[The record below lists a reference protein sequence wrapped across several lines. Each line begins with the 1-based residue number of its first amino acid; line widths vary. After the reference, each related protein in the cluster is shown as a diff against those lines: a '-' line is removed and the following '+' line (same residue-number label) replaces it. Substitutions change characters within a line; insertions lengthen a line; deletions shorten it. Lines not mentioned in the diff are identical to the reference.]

1 MDERL
6 QRIVDEAHVKFG
18 LDAYELERHSIS
30 KHRDAKGE
38 AYYVVNMEW
47 FPKEL
52 NEPVEEDMNPEGTA
66 CLEYN
71 IQEQCFDSIIFT
83 QGQSF
88 STTAPFVEKTPEEA
102 ATWIEKQTGLTYGI
116 DFKLTQASNDG
127 FHFEMDIE
135 GVRLT
140 PGFMMT
146 VKFDEMGKL
155 ISYSRYGTVPHQ
167 EDIEKSAFTLAL
179 EEIEPLVKKQLQLV
193 KFPSELEN
201 RFVPAYAME
210 EVFVT
215 VDGQRIIPFFEHER
229 TIVKVGV
236 VLEWD
241 HPLSQTF
248 KREELTFVSE
258 STVEEAF
265 GHVDVDDKLLLTDHQ
280 IERSKEVV
288 RDVLRSEH
296 PDESGK
302 WQLAE
307 LRRQEHFIEAHC
319 RFITENSTVFNRK
332 VVVFIKP
339 DNMSVLN
346 FVDNGAMMEI
356 FDSFAPAEQAV
367 VTHEEAFEKMI
378 PYITLDPTYVYDEL
392 TGKYILCGLLD
403 AAEAVDA
410 VTGEVI
416 SLSDL

>member
-1 MDERL
+1 MDDRL
-6 QRIVDEAHVKFG
+6 QQIVDEAQEKFG
-18 LDAYELERHSIS
+18 LDAYELERNTIS
-30 KHRDAKGE
+30 KLRNIKGE
-38 AYYVVNMEW
+38 AYYALNMEW

-52 NEPVEEDMNPEGTA
+52 NEPIEEGTNPDGTA
-66 CLEYN
+66 CIEYN
-71 IQEQCFDSIIFT
+71 IQEQRFDSIVFS

-88 STTAPFVEKTPEEA
+88 STIAPFDEKTPEEVA
-102 ATWIEKQTGLTYGI
+102 SWIEKESGLTYGI
-116 DFKLTQASNDG
+116 DFKLTQASDDG
-127 FHFEMDIE
+127 FYFEMDIE
-135 GVRLT
+135 GVRMS
-140 PGFMMT
+140 PGIIMT

-155 ISYSRYGTVPHQ
+155 TSYSRYGTAPRQ
-167 EDIEKSAFTLAL
+167 TDIKKSAFTLTL
-179 EEIEPLVKKQLQLV
+179 EEIEALVKKQLQLV
-193 KFPSELEN
+193 NFPFELEK
-201 RFVPAYAME
+201 RFIPAYAME
-210 EVFVT
+210 EIFVT
-215 VDGQRIIPFFEHER
+215 VDDQRIIPFFEHER
-229 TIVKVGV
+229 TIVRVDE
-236 VLEWD
+236 VLKWD
-241 HPLSQTF
+241 GPLAQTF

-265 GHVDVDDKLLLTDHQ
+265 GHVGVGDKLLLTDDQ
-280 IERSKEVV
+280 IEHCKKIVH
-288 RDVLRSEH
+288 DVLRSEYPH
-296 PDESGK
+296 ESGK

-307 LRRQEHFIEAHC
+307 LRRQENFIEAHC
-319 RFITENSTVFNRK
+319 RFMTENSTVFNRK

-356 FDSFAPAEQAV
+356 FDTLAPAEQAV
-367 VTHEEAFEKMI
+367 ITHDEAFEKMV

>member
-6 QRIVDEAHVKFG
+6 QQIVEEAQVKFG
-18 LDAYELERHSIS
+18 LDAYKLERHSIA
-30 KHRDAKGE
+30 KQRDAKGA

-71 IQEQCFDSIIFT
+71 IQEQCFESVIFT

-88 STTAPFVEKTPEEA
+88 STLALFVRKTAEEVSAWVEKE
-102 ATWIEKQTGLTYGI
+102 TGLTYGL
-116 DFKLTQASNDG
+116 DFKLTQASSDE
-127 FHFEMDIE
+127 FQFEMDIE
-135 GVRLT
+135 GVRMS
-140 PGFMMT
+140 PGFMIN
-146 VKFDEMGKL
+146 VKFDEIGKL
-155 ISYSRYGTVPHQ
+155 TSYSRYGTSPRQWEV
-167 EDIEKSAFTLAL
+167 EKSKFTLTL

-193 KFPSELEN
+193 EFPSELEN

-215 VDGQRIIPFFEHER
+215 VDGKRIIPFFVHER
-229 TIVKVGV
+229 TIVKVSE
-236 VLEWD
+236 VLEWNQSLTQ
-241 HPLSQTF
+241 PF

-265 GHVDVDDKLLLTDHQ
+265 GEVDIDDKLLLTDDQ
-280 IERSKEVV
+280 IERSKEIV
-288 RDVLRSEH
+288 RDVLRLEY

-307 LRRQEHFIEAHC
+307 LRRQENFIEAHC
-319 RFITENSTVFNRK
+319 RFMTANSTVFKRK
-332 VVVFIKP
+332 LVVFIKP

-356 FDSFAPAEQAV
+356 FETFAPAEQAV
-367 VTHEEAFEKMI
+367 VTHDEAFEKMV

>member
-6 QRIVDEAHVKFG
+6 QRIADDAHVKFG
-18 LDAYELERHSIS
+18 LDAYKLERHSIS
-30 KHRDAKGE
+30 KLRNTKGE
-38 AYYVVNMEW
+38 AYYVFNMEW

-66 CLEYN
+66 CIEYN
-71 IQEQCFDSIIFT
+71 IQEQRFDSVIFT
-83 QGQSF
+83 QRQSF
-88 STTAPFVEKTPEEA
+88 STIAPFVEKTPGEVA
-102 ATWIEKQTGLTYGI
+102 VWLEKQTGLKFGV
-116 DFKLTQASNDG
+116 DFKLTQASDDE

-135 GVRLT
+135 GVRMS
-140 PGFMMT
+140 PGFLMN

-155 ISYSRYGTVPHQ
+155 TSYSRYGTVPRK
-167 EDIEKSAFTLAL
+167 EDIEKSAFTLTL
-179 EEIEPLVKKQLQLV
+179 EEIEQLVKKQLQLV
-193 KFPSELEN
+193 NFPSELEN
-201 RFVPAYAME
+201 RFVSAYAME
-210 EVFVT
+210 EIFVT
-215 VDGQRIIPFFEHER
+215 VVGQRVIPFFEHER
-229 TIVKVGV
+229 TIIKVNE

-241 HPLSQTF
+241 HPLKQTF
-248 KREELTFVSE
+248 KREELILVSE
-258 STVEEAF
+258 STAEEAF
-265 GHVDVDDKLLLTDHQ
+265 GHVGVGDKLLLTDEQ

-288 RDVLRSEH
+288 RDVLRSEY
-296 PDESGK
+296 PQESGK

-319 RFITENSTVFNRK
+319 RFMTENSTVFNRK
-332 VVVFIKP
+332 VVVFIQP

-356 FDSFAPAEQAV
+356 FDTFAPAEQAV
-367 VTHEEAFEKMI
+367 VTHDEAFEKMI
-378 PYITLDPTYVYDEL
+378 SYISLDPTYVYDEL

-403 AAEAVDA
+403 AAEAVDG

>member
-6 QRIVDEAHVKFG
+6 QQIADEAHVKFG
-18 LDAYELERHSIS
+18 LDAYKLERHSIS

-52 NEPVEEDMNPEGTA
+52 NETIEEDMNPEGTA

-71 IQEQCFDSIIFT
+71 IQEQCFDSVIFT
-83 QGQSF
+83 LGQSF
-88 STTAPFVEKTPEEA
+88 STLAPFVKKTPEEVA
-102 ATWIEKQTGLTYGI
+102 AWLEKQTGLTYGI
-116 DFKLTQASNDG
+116 DFKLTQASSDE
-127 FHFEMDIE
+127 FQFEMDIE
-135 GVRLT
+135 GVRMS
-140 PGFMMT
+140 PAFMIN

-155 ISYSRYGTVPHQ
+155 TSYSRYGRAPHQ
-167 EDIEKSAFTLAL
+167 EDIMKSAFTLTL

-193 KFPSELEN
+193 EFPSELDN

-229 TIVKVGV
+229 TIVKVGEIV
-236 VLEWD
+236 EWD
-241 HPLSQTF
+241 HPLAQTF
-248 KREELTFVSE
+248 EREELTFVSE

-265 GHVDVDDKLLLTDHQ
+265 GLVNDKLLLTDDQ

-288 RDVLRSEH
+288 RDVLRSEYPH
-296 PDESGK
+296 ESGK

-307 LRRQEHFIEAHC
+307 LRRQENFIEAHC
-319 RFITENSTVFNRK
+319 RFTTKKSTIFKRK
-332 VVVFIKP
+332 FVVFIKP
-339 DNMSVLN
+339 ENMSVLN

-356 FDSFAPAEQAV
+356 FETFAPAEQAV
-367 VTHEEAFEKMI
+367 VTHDEAFEKMV

-410 VTGEVI
+410 VTGK
-416 SLSDL
+416 LLR

>member
-6 QRIVDEAHVKFG
+6 QQIADEAQVRFG

-38 AYYVVNMEW
+38 AYYIVNMEW

-52 NEPVEEDMNPEGTA
+52 NEPVEEDTNPEGTA
-66 CLEYN
+66 CIEYN
-71 IQEQCFDSIIFT
+71 IREQHFDSIIFT

-88 STTAPFVEKTPEEA
+88 STTAPFVEKTPEEV

-116 DFKLTQASNDG
+116 DFKLTQASDDE
-127 FHFEMDIE
+127 FHYEMDIE
-135 GVRLT
+135 GVRMT

-146 VKFDEMGKL
+146 VKFDEKGKL
-155 ISYSRYGTVPHQ
+155 TSYSRYGTAPRQ
-167 EDIEKSAFTLAL
+167 EDIEKSVFTLTL

-193 KFPSELEN
+193 EFPSELEN

-215 VDGQRIIPFFEHER
+215 VDGQRVIPFYEHER
-229 TIVKVGV
+229 TIIKVDE

-241 HPLSQTF
+241 HPLAQTF

-265 GHVDVDDKLLLTDHQ
+265 GHVGVGEKLLLTDDQ
-280 IERSKEVV
+280 IEHSKEVV
-288 RDVLRSEH
+288 RDVLRSEYPH
-296 PDESGK
+296 ESGK
-302 WQLAE
+302 WKLAE
-307 LRRQEHFIEAHC
+307 LRRQENFIEAHC
-319 RFITENSTVFNRK
+319 KIITGKSTIFNRK

-339 DNMSVLN
+339 ENMSVLN

-356 FDSFAPAEQAV
+356 FDTFAPAKQAV
-367 VTHEEAFEKMI
+367 VTHDEAFEKMV